1 MQISSKIKQDIQNS
15 EALKDKIE
23 ALNTKIREEVKQNL
37 QQDRTINTMKV
48 TTKSLEQRLAQ
59 AQSTIEELNSVKSE
73 NE

>member
-23 ALNTKIREEVKQNL
+23 ALNIKIREEVKQNL

-48 TTKSLEQRLAQ
+48 TTKSLEQRLA
-59 AQSTIEELNSVKSE
+59 
-73 NE
+73 

>member
-37 QQDRTINTMKV
+37 Q
-48 TTKSLEQRLAQ
+48 
-59 AQSTIEELNSVKSE
+59 
-73 NE
+73 